1 MKVKACD
8 VYGIDKALYNLVEQ
22 QVKLPLN
29 IGYAV
34 YKMYK
39 QVSDAAEYIAERLTC
54 VIDEERMRLNQLTE
68 DESAIYNAVM
78 QSEID
83 IVPFSISREELFG
96 NKEVELSLSEIA
108 NIDELFR
115 EN

>member
-8 VYGIDKALYNLVEQ
+8 IYAIDQSLYKLVEQ

-39 QVSDAAEYIAERLTC
+39 QVSDIAEYIAERLSF
-54 VIDEERMRLNQLTE
+54 VIDEQRMKLNQLSEEET
-68 DESAIYNAVM
+68 AIYNAVM
-78 QSEID
+78 ESEID
-83 IVPFSISREELFG
+83 ISPFEISREELFG
-96 NKEVELSLSEIA
+96 NKEVELNLSEIA